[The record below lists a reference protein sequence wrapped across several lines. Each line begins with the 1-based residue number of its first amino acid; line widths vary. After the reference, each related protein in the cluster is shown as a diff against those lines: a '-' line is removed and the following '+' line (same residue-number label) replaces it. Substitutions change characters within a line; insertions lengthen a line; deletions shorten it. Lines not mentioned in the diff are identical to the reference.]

1 MTRMHSSRMHTV
13 RCRGRLLGAE
23 GYTPPPGNYPNPTPE
38 CRPLLQTVSMLL
50 DYSLFY
56 FISEAVG
63 QKTTNSCGKN
73 GQLLSSAEED
83 ILVPLKLVLKQ
94 LCFQLIFPGGNV
106 GPDV

>member
-1 MTRMHSSRMHTV
+1 M
-13 RCRGRLLGAE
+13 
-23 GYTPPPGNYPNPTPE
+23 Y
-38 CRPLLQTVSMLL
+38 
-50 DYSLFY
+50 Y
-56 FISEAVG
+56 FVSEAID
-63 QKTTNSCGKN
+63 QKTRNSRGQN